1 MITSKIVQRKMSI
14 SLTNEV
20 ENYFQKIFELLDYE
34 KHGKI
39 SDDAWIYFMT
49 DSGLDNKT
57 LNDIFLLVRHK
68 YINYINK
75 EEFLIMLRLI
85 ALALN
90 KIPFTESSLEKN
102 NPINPIPPLPKF
114 NYFQKINLLKKD
126 NVLEII
132 HDIEKTYLKIL
143 NEKKTPGKIIFQN

>member
-85 ALALN
+85 ALTLN
-90 KIPFTESSLEKN
+90 KIPFT
-102 NPINPIPPLPKF
+102 
-114 NYFQKINLLKKD
+114 
-126 NVLEII
+126 
-132 HDIEKTYLKIL
+132 
-143 NEKKTPGKIIFQN
+143 